1 MARPPSE
8 RFPVKGFDPRRRE
21 LLLVLAAALPGG
33 CGFRLRGPRPLPF
46 RSLRISGPVGGEL
59 LRLIHRRINESGT
72 TRIVDQGEDAEVELE
87 LVGVGREKNII
98 GLSGAGKVRE
108 YEFLQTLRFRLFGK
122 ARRELVPLTTLS
134 ASREATWDDSAILAK
149 DQEEALLYSDMEK
162 ELVRQLMRR
171 LEAAPT
177 GS

>member
-1 MARPPSE
+1 MNAT
-8 RFPVKGFDPRRRE
+8 DRRRRR
-21 LLLVLAAALPGG
+21 LLLALAASALAGG

-46 RSLRISGPVGGEL
+46 ESLRISGAVGGEL
-59 LRLIHRRINESGT
+59 RRLIRRRINDTGT
-72 TRIVDQGEDAEVELE
+72 TRIVEHGEQAQVELQ
-87 LVGVGREKNII
+87 LVGLGREKNII

-108 YEFLQTLRFRLFGK
+108 YEFLQSLRFRLLG
-122 ARRELVPLTTLS
+122 AAGRELIPLTTLS

-171 LEAAPT
+171 LEAAPAGT
-177 GS
+177 